1 MIELFVFQVNDVNFA
16 LPITEVISVHE
27 ESDFDNIDS
36 TLKIANIRNE
46 IYALVD
52 LGQYF
57 YGDKVKGNNYLLV
70 KDEKANKL
78 ALKVDAIF
86 GIIEVREDTKIKV
99 SPLLKH
105 SHILYHIR
113 YDGKLINVVKIDI
126 ADV

>member
-16 LPITEVISVHE
+16 LPIKEVLSVHE

-57 YGDKVKGNNYLLV
+57 YGDKVKGHNYLLV

-78 ALKVDAIF
+78 ALKVDAIL
-86 GIIEVREDTKIKV
+86 GIIEVREDEKIKV

-113 YDGKLINVVKIDI
+113 YDEKLINVVKIDI

>member
-16 LPITEVISVHE
+16 LPIKEVISVHE
-27 ESDFDNIDS
+27 ESDFDNIDY
-36 TLKIANIRNE
+36 TLKIANIRNDV
-46 IYALVD
+46 YALVD

-78 ALKVDAIF
+78 ALKVDAIL

>member
-1 MIELFVFQVNDVNFA
+1 MIELFVFQVNEVNFA
-16 LPITEVISVHE
+16 LPIKEVLSVHE
-27 ESDFDNIDS
+27 ESDFDNINS

-57 YGDKVKGNNYLLV
+57 YGDKVKGQNYLLV
-70 KDEKANKL
+70 KDEKDNKL
-78 ALKVDAIF
+78 ALKVDAIL

>member
-57 YGDKVKGNNYLLV
+57 YGDKVKGHNYLLV

-78 ALKVDAIF
+78 ALKVDAIL
-86 GIIEVREDTKIKV
+86 GIIEVREDAKIKV

-105 SHILYHIR
+105 SDILYHIR

>member
-16 LPITEVISVHE
+16 LPIKEVLSVHE
-27 ESDFDNIDS
+27 ESDFDNINS
-36 TLKIANIRNE
+36 TLTIANIRNE

-70 KDEKANKL
+70 KDEKDNKL
-78 ALKVDAIF
+78 ALKADAIL
-86 GIIEVREDTKIKV
+86 GIIEVREDAKIKV

>member
-1 MIELFVFQVNDVNFA
+1 MIELFVFQVNEVNFA
-16 LPITEVISVHE
+16 LPIKEVLSVHE

-57 YGDKVKGNNYLLV
+57 YGHNYLLV

-78 ALKVDAIF
+78 ALKVDAIL
-86 GIIEVREDTKIKV
+86 GIIEVREDAKIKV

>member
-1 MIELFVFQVNDVNFA
+1 MIELFVFQVKDVNFA
-16 LPITEVISVHE
+16 LPIKEVISVHK

-46 IYALVD
+46 VYALVD

-57 YGDKVKGNNYLLV
+57 YGDKVKGHNYLLV
-70 KDEKANKL
+70 KDEKDNKL
-78 ALKVDAIF
+78 ALKVDAIL
-86 GIIEVREDTKIKV
+86 GIIEVREDAKIKV

-113 YDGKLINVVKIDI
+113 YDEKLINVVKIDI

>member
-46 IYALVD
+46 VYALVD

-57 YGDKVKGNNYLLV
+57 YGDKVKGHNYLLV

-78 ALKVDAIF
+78 ALKVDAIL

>member
-1 MIELFVFQVNDVNFA
+1 MIELFVFQVNEVNFA
-16 LPITEVISVHE
+16 LPIKEVLSVHE

-46 IYALVD
+46 IYALID

-57 YGDKVKGNNYLLV
+57 YGDKVKGHNYLLV

-78 ALKVDAIF
+78 ALKVDATL

>member
-16 LPITEVISVHE
+16 LPIKEVISVHE
-27 ESDFDNIDS
+27 ENDFDNIDS

-46 IYALVD
+46 VYALVD

-57 YGDKVKGNNYLLV
+57 YGDKVKGHNYLLV

>member
-16 LPITEVISVHE
+16 LPIKEVLSVHE

-78 ALKVDAIF
+78 ALKVDAIL
-86 GIIEVREDTKIKV
+86 GIIEVREDEKIKV

-113 YDGKLINVVKIDI
+113 YDEKLINVVKIDI

>member
-1 MIELFVFQVNDVNFA
+1 MIELFVFQVNEVNFA
-16 LPITEVISVHE
+16 LPIKEVLSVHE

-78 ALKVDAIF
+78 ALKVDAIL
-86 GIIEVREDTKIKV
+86 GIGRRKN
-99 SPLLKH
+99 L
-105 SHILYHIR
+105 
-113 YDGKLINVVKIDI
+113 
-126 ADV
+126 

>member
-1 MIELFVFQVNDVNFA
+1 MIELFVFQVNEVNFA
-16 LPITEVISVHE
+16 LPIKEVLSVHE

-57 YGDKVKGNNYLLV
+57 YGDKVKGHNYLLV

>member
-16 LPITEVISVHE
+16 LPIKEVLSVHE

-57 YGDKVKGNNYLLV
+57 YGDKVKGHNYLLV
-70 KDEKANKL
+70 KDEKDNKL
-78 ALKVDAIF
+78 ALKVDAIL
-86 GIIEVREDTKIKV
+86 GIIEVREDAKIKV

-113 YDGKLINVVKIDI
+113 YDEKLINVVKIDI

>member
-16 LPITEVISVHE
+16 LPIKEVISVHE

-36 TLKIANIRNE
+36 TLKIANIRNDV
-46 IYALVD
+46 YALVD

-57 YGDKVKGNNYLLV
+57 YGDKVKGHNYLLV

>member
-1 MIELFVFQVNDVNFA
+1 MIELFVFQVNEVNFA
-16 LPITEVISVHE
+16 LPIKEVLSVHE

-46 IYALVD
+46 VYALVD

-57 YGDKVKGNNYLLV
+57 YGDKVKGQNYLLV

-78 ALKVDAIF
+78 ALKVDAIL
-86 GIIEVREDTKIKV
+86 GIIEVREDAKIKV

>member
-1 MIELFVFQVNDVNFA
+1 MIELFVFQVNEVNFA
-16 LPITEVISVHE
+16 LPIKEVLSVHE

-57 YGDKVKGNNYLLV
+57 YGDKVKGHNYLLV

-78 ALKVDAIF
+78 ALKVDAIL
-86 GIIEVREDTKIKV
+86 GIIEVTEDAKIKV

-126 ADV
+126 EDV

>member
-16 LPITEVISVHE
+16 LPVKEIISVHE
-27 ESDFDNIDS
+27 ESDFDNIDT

-57 YGDKVKGNNYLLV
+57 YNDKVKGHNYLLV
-70 KDEKANKL
+70 KDEKDNKL
-78 ALKVDAIF
+78 ALKVDAIS
-86 GIIEVREDTKIKV
+86 GIIEVKEDTKIKV

-126 ADV
+126 EDV

>member
-1 MIELFVFQVNDVNFA
+1 MIELFVFQVNEVNFA
-16 LPITEVISVHE
+16 LPIKEVLSVHE
-27 ESDFDNIDS
+27 ESDFDTIDS

-57 YGDKVKGNNYLLV
+57 YGDKVKGHNYLLV

>member
-1 MIELFVFQVNDVNFA
+1 MDDFTTVS
-16 LPITEVISVHE
+16 ISE
-27 ESDFDNIDS
+27 KLILSRTS
-36 TLKIANIRNE
+36 TSE
-46 IYALVD
+46 
-52 LGQYF
+52 
-57 YGDKVKGNNYLLV
+57 YLNSLV

-78 ALKVDAIF
+78 ALKVDAIL

>member
-1 MIELFVFQVNDVNFA
+1 MIELFVFQVNEVNFA

-57 YGDKVKGNNYLLV
+57 YGDKVKGHNYLLV

-78 ALKVDAIF
+78 ALKVDAIL

-126 ADV
+126 EDV

>member
-46 IYALVD
+46 VYALVD

-57 YGDKVKGNNYLLV
+57 YGEKVKGQNYLLV

>member
-1 MIELFVFQVNDVNFA
+1 MIELFVFQVNEVNFA
-16 LPITEVISVHE
+16 LPIKEVLSVHE

-57 YGDKVKGNNYLLV
+57 YGAKVKGHNYLLV

-86 GIIEVREDTKIKV
+86 GIIEVREDAKIKV

-113 YDGKLINVVKIDI
+113 YDGKIINVVKIDI

>member
-1 MIELFVFQVNDVNFA
+1 MIELFVFQVNDVIFA
-16 LPITEVISVHE
+16 LPIKEVLSVHE

-46 IYALVD
+46 VYALVD

-57 YGDKVKGNNYLLV
+57 YGDKVKGQNYLLV

-78 ALKVDAIF
+78 ALKVDAIL

-113 YDGKLINVVKIDI
+113 YDEKLINVVKIDI

>member
-1 MIELFVFQVNDVNFA
+1 MIELFVFQVKDVNFA
-16 LPITEVISVHE
+16 LPIKEVISVHK

-57 YGDKVKGNNYLLV
+57 YGDKVKGHNYLLV
-70 KDEKANKL
+70 KDEKDNKL
-78 ALKVDAIF
+78 ALKVDAIL
-86 GIIEVREDTKIKV
+86 GIIEVREDAKIKV

-113 YDGKLINVVKIDI
+113 YDEKLINVVKIDI

>member
-1 MIELFVFQVNDVNFA
+1 MIELFVFQVNEVNFA
-16 LPITEVISVHE
+16 LPIKEVLSVHE

-57 YGDKVKGNNYLLV
+57 YDDKVKGHNYLLV

-78 ALKVDAIF
+78 ALKVDAIL
-86 GIIEVREDTKIKV
+86 GIIEVREDAKIKV

-113 YDGKLINVVKIDI
+113 YDEKLINVVKIDI

>member
-1 MIELFVFQVNDVNFA
+1 MIELFVFQVNEVNFA
-16 LPITEVISVHE
+16 LPIKEVLSVHE

-57 YGDKVKGNNYLLV
+57 YGDKVKGHNYLLV
-70 KDEKANKL
+70 KDEKDNKL

>member
-1 MIELFVFQVNDVNFA
+1 MLELFVFQVNDVNFA
-16 LPITEVISVHE
+16 LPIKEVISVHE
-27 ESDFDNIDS
+27 ENDFDNIDS

-57 YGDKVKGNNYLLV
+57 YGDKVKGHNYLLV

>member
-16 LPITEVISVHE
+16 LPIKEVLSVHE

-36 TLKIANIRNE
+36 TLKIANIRNDV
-46 IYALVD
+46 YDLVD

-57 YGDKVKGNNYLLV
+57 YGDKVKGQNYLLV
-70 KDEKANKL
+70 KDEKDNKL
-78 ALKVDAIF
+78 ALKVDAIL

>member
-46 IYALVD
+46 IYALID

-57 YGDKVKGNNYLLV
+57 YGDKVKGHNYLLV
-70 KDEKANKL
+70 KDEKDNKL
-78 ALKVDAIF
+78 ALKVDAIL
-86 GIIEVREDTKIKV
+86 GIIEVREDAKIKV

-113 YDGKLINVVKIDI
+113 YDEKLINVVKIDI

>member
-16 LPITEVISVHE
+16 LPIKEVISVHE

-57 YGDKVKGNNYLLV
+57 YGDKVKGHNYLLV

-78 ALKVDAIF
+78 ALKVDAIL
-86 GIIEVREDTKIKV
+86 GIIEVREDAKIKV

-113 YDGKLINVVKIDI
+113 YDEKLINVVKIDI